1 MLKPISTRTQ
11 DIEYWRGSS
20 GSLKETVHQVS
31 GLDTGLGYQYRVALG
46 ISNTGVWT
54 YGNLIAAPQTSV
66 SAYKSALAW
75 STDFDGSGDAGAISN
90 TVNNVQGAYLGAT
103 LITDNDMLD
112 AAKAADDTAPCALT
126 SLVNSIPNLGTVY
139 TNSTL
144 YAELQRLYP
153 GMGIFYAGSQAGNV
167 ITVAVPYANAAGMD
181 SRYGYHSGD
190 IDDDYIE
197 NAPGVSYFAPS
208 WMAGTHF
215 TGESI
220 DGNPDLL
227 EGNNWPSAAV
237 LMAWL
242 LLVPNPPKYKCVV
255 DMYFNGSKEPNISMQ
270 WKGYDDDQE
279 SMNEV
284 LTASNLHVVNY
295 APADI
300 QTTYEA
306 YYTYIDS
313 ETGIRRMNDLVFN
326 AVNKLRYIKPVAPGD
341 KINTSYLSQV
351 DGIIGTMNQAQRI
364 LEYGINGLPEHL
376 VWYLQVEDPEH
387 NLSSLWQLAEP
398 RESETG
404 LVGYVLTEFSDAKD
418 PGSIVALE
426 VVLHEGPNPDDITD
440 DDTTPPPPPPKPT
453 PTDWDG
459 DEGHGFPG
467 DAVLTKTYSMTAAVL
482 QNIGQKLWTQSYFD
496 VLKIQNNPIQNVV
509 SVKWFPFNL
518 SDGTTESVKV
528 GNVDFGINA
537 TRINTVKRIT
547 IGSVTYTGV
556 YGNFLD
562 GSPYTTLK
570 LNLPYVGQIQ
580 LDASEFLGCSIGVEY
595 IIDLITGECV
605 ARVKR
610 DGVPLYDYPGHMGVD
625 IVLTSSDRVQ
635 ADMKAVSSGIHTAA
649 NTAGELIQGD
659 VIGAVAGAATG
670 ALSVAGMDYNSQ
682 RVGSPSGVCGSFQN
696 HKVWLT
702 VSYPKYY
709 QSEGFT
715 HVFGRP
721 VNKYLTLDKFSN
733 GDYVQVD
740 RRTDLKIAMTSD
752 ENAELEKLLVGGV
765 YI

>member
-1 MLKPISTRTQ
+1 MLQNLSDARALTYKAGYTNHTQ
-11 DIEYWRGSS
+11 HI
-20 GSLKETVHQVS
+20 TVTTTAINGKFESVLTQWN
-31 GLDTGLGYQYRVALG
+31 G
-46 ISNTGVWT
+46 
-54 YGNLIAAPQTSV
+54 TSV
-66 SAYKSALAW
+66 SVLTCWMFESDTFPTSAAVRNLYTANGDGGDQSINC
-75 STDFDGSGDAGAISN
+75 STAQTSWWLDGIDTNRKLDITNKDSA
-90 TVNNVQGAYLGAT
+90 NN
-103 LITDNDMLD
+103 NF
-112 AAKAADDTAPCALT
+112 
-126 SLVNSIPNLGTVY
+126 
-139 TNSTL
+139 TNSYNALFGESLTNAQL
-144 YAELQRLYP
+144 YAKLKQLYP
-153 GMGIFYAGSQAGNV
+153 GYNSFGWRGAYGTPTSIFCPLSLNYRYEYTGSDPSLAISKCANGTQV
-167 ITVAVPYANAAGMD
+167 ISIPSNTTLDGHEYEPGDMVAQLTNDNRIAA
-181 SRYGYHSGD
+181 YLFA
-190 IDDDYIE
+190 
-197 NAPGVSYFAPS
+197 APRPESYKV
-208 WMAGTHF
+208 
-215 TGESI
+215 
-220 DGNPDLL
+220 
-227 EGNNWPSAAV
+227 V
-237 LMAWL
+237 LD
-242 LLVPNPPKYKCVV
+242 C
-255 DMYFNGSKEPNISMQ
+255 YFNGNKEPNISMQ
-270 WKGYDDDQE
+270 WRSFNGAVPDDE
-279 SMNEV
+279 SV
-284 LTASNLHVVNY
+284 IFVGSNLHIVNF

-300 QTTYEA
+300 MQPPFTD
-306 YYTYIDS
+306 YYTFVDQ
-313 ETGIRRMNDLVFN
+313 TDNLRKMNDLVFN
-326 AVNKLRYIKPVAPGD
+326 QVHKQRYIKPVAPND
-341 KINTSYLSQV
+341 KMNTTYLSQV
-351 DGIIGTMNQAQRI
+351 DAIIGTMPTAQRI
-364 LEYGINGLPEHL
+364 LEYGIGGIPAYL
-376 VWYLQVEDPEH
+376 VWYIQVEDPESKF
-387 NLSSLWQLAEP
+387 SSLWELTVPQ
-398 RESETG
+398 ESEG
-404 LVGYVLTEFSDAKD
+404 NLQGYILTELNNSRW
-418 PGSIVALE
+418 PESQVALE
-426 VVLHEGPNPDDITD
+426 VVMHTGPNPDDITD

-482 QNIGQKLWTQSYFD
+482 QNIGQKLWSQSYFD
-496 VLKIQNNPIQNVV
+496 VLKIQNNPIQNIV

-518 SDGTTESVKV
+518 TDGTSESVKV

-537 TRINTVKRIT
+537 TRINTVKRIN
-547 IGSVTYTGV
+547 IGSVTYNGV

-721 VNKYLTLDKFSN
+721 VNKYLTLDKFNS

-740 RRTDLKIAMTSD
+740 RRTDLKVAMTSD
-752 ENAELEKLLVGGV
+752 ENAELERLLVGGV

>member
-1 MLKPISTRTQ
+1 MAVDFLTSLSGEWTYARGTLRAHFSTSEGQGSGGNVAVCPIAVAFANGIYTLVQLFASTEAHFS
-11 DIEYWRGSS
+11 DIVHNASIQFSGDLSATTTNGSS
-20 GSLKETVHQVS
+20 IGPGTSLFPPIAQWIDEDTKDDVS
-31 GLDTGLGYQYRVALG
+31 PRIITQRVNEVPWFNYTNATL
-46 ISNTGVWT
+46 
-54 YGNLIAAPQTSV
+54 YDKLRELYP
-66 SAYKSALAW
+66 AYKSFSIA
-75 STDFDGSGDAGAISN
+75 SVAGGAASFVPNPYSAGLNSNYNFYEGTISE
-90 TVNNVQGAYLGAT
+90 VGVCG
-103 LITDNDMLD
+103 
-112 AAKAADDTAPCALT
+112 
-126 SLVNSIPNLGTVY
+126 
-139 TNSTL
+139 
-144 YAELQRLYP
+144 
-153 GMGIFYAGSQAGNV
+153 
-167 ITVAVPYANAAGMD
+167 
-181 SRYGYHSGD
+181 
-190 IDDDYIE
+190 
-197 NAPGVSYFAPS
+197 NAPGLSSELPASLAINGKVY
-208 WMAGTHF
+208 
-215 TGESI
+215 
-220 DGNPDLL
+220 DGNPSEL
-227 EGNNWPSAAV
+227 EGQNWQDINALAAY
-237 LMAWL
+237 L
-242 LLVPNPPKYKCVV
+242 LLTPNPPEYLCHV
-255 DMYFNGSKEPNISMQ
+255 DMYFNGNKEPNISVE
-270 WKGYDDDQE
+270 WKGYEGQQLDPT
-279 SMNEV
+279 NEV
-284 LTASNLHVVNY
+284 LTASKLHIVNY

-313 ETGIRRMNDLVFN
+313 DTGIRRMNDLVFN
-326 AVNKLRYIKPVAPGD
+326 RVNKLRYIKPVAPGD
-341 KINTSYLSQV
+341 KINSSYLSQV

-376 VWYLQVEDPEH
+376 VWYLQVEDPDH
-387 NLSSLWQLAEP
+387 KLSSLWQLAEP

-404 LVGYVLTEFSDAKD
+404 LVGYVLTEFTDATD
-418 PGSIVALE
+418 PTSIVALE

-440 DDTTPPPPPPKPT
+440 DDTTPPPPPPQPD
-453 PTDWDG
+453 PTDWDD

-496 VLKIQNNPIQNVV
+496 VLKIQNNPIQNIV

-518 SDGTTESVKV
+518 TDGTTESVKV

-537 TRINTVKRIT
+537 TRISTVKRIT
-547 IGSVTYTGV
+547 IGSVTYNGV

-595 IIDLITGECV
+595 IVDLITGECV

-721 VNKYLTLDKFSN
+721 VNKYLTLDKFNS

-740 RRTDLKIAMTSD
+740 RRTDLKVAMTSD
-752 ENAELEKLLVGGV
+752 ENAELEKLMVGGV

>member
-1 MLKPISTRTQ
+1 MAVDFIT
-11 DIEYWRGSS
+11 
-20 GSLKETVHQVS
+20 SLS
-31 GLDTGLGYQYRVALG
+31 
-46 ISNTGVWT
+46 GVWT
-54 YGNLIAAPQTSV
+54 YARGTLRAHFSTSEGSGSGNNTAVCPIAVAYNRGVYSIAWLLASTEAHYNNIVHNASIQFSGELTGTTMNGSTIGPGSSLFPSIAAWIDADTKDDVAPRTITQHVNKVPWFNYTN
-66 SAYKSALAW
+66 ATLYDKLCELYPKYKSFCISTIAGNAASFVPNPYTAGLNSNYNFYEGIISEAGVCGNAPGLSTELPAALEING
-75 STDFDGSGDAGAISN
+75 TQYDGNPAELEGQNWQDIYAL
-90 TVNNVQGAYLGAT
+90 GAYL
-103 LITDNDMLD
+103 L
-112 AAKAADDTAPCALT
+112 LT
-126 SLVNSIPNLGTVY
+126 
-139 TNSTL
+139 
-144 YAELQRLYP
+144 
-153 GMGIFYAGSQAGNV
+153 
-167 ITVAVPYANAAGMD
+167 
-181 SRYGYHSGD
+181 
-190 IDDDYIE
+190 
-197 NAPGVSYFAPS
+197 
-208 WMAGTHF
+208 
-215 TGESI
+215 
-220 DGNPDLL
+220 
-227 EGNNWPSAAV
+227 
-237 LMAWL
+237 
-242 LLVPNPPKYKCVV
+242 PNPPEYLCRV
-255 DMYFNGSKEPNISMQ
+255 DMYFNGTKEPNISVQ
-270 WKGYDDDQE
+270 WKGLESEQE
-279 SMNEV
+279 STNEI
-284 LTASNLHVVNY
+284 LTASNLHIVNY

-300 QTTYEA
+300 QTHYED

-313 ETGIRRMNDLVFN
+313 ETGIRRMNDVVFN

-351 DGIIGTMNQAQRI
+351 DGIIGTMNQALRI
-364 LEYGINGLPEHL
+364 AAYGINGLPEHL

-398 RESETG
+398 RESEAG
-404 LVGYVLTEFSDAKD
+404 LVGYVLTELSDATD

-482 QNIGQKLWTQSYFD
+482 QNIGQKLWSQSYFD
-496 VLKIQNNPIQNVV
+496 VLKIQNNPIQNIVA
-509 SVKWFPFNL
+509 VKWFPFNL
-518 SDGTTESVKV
+518 TDGTSENVKV
-528 GNVDFGINA
+528 GDVDFGIAA

-547 IGSVTYTGV
+547 IGSVTYSGV

-580 LDASEFLGCSIGVEY
+580 LDASEFLGCSISVEY
-595 IIDLITGECV
+595 IVDLITGECV

-721 VNKYLTLDKFSN
+721 VNKYLTLDKFTS

>member
-1 MLKPISTRTQ
+1 MAAHFTTALSGNWDYAYYNNHSKFQTLET
-11 DIEYWRGSS
+11 SS
-20 GSLKETVHQVS
+20 GN
-31 GLDTGLGYQYRVALG
+31 VATCVVAYKWY
-46 ISNTGVWT
+46 NGVLSCVRLLASTATEYSQIT
-54 YGNLIAAPQTSV
+54 YGASVDFTGSLVTTSPTGSEAGFKSIPPIAQWIDSQTKDDVNPREITNRVNQVPWFNYTNKTLYDKLVELYPQYGSFCITETNANPGANITPNPYSAGLNSRYTYASGSCDIGLCTDAPGLSNEIPTNI
-66 SAYKSALAW
+66 
-75 STDFDGSGDAGAISN
+75 FDATGDVYSGNPEELAGA
-90 TVNNVQGAYLGAT
+90 
-103 LITDNDMLD
+103 
-112 AAKAADDTAPCALT
+112 
-126 SLVNSIPNLGTVY
+126 
-139 TNSTL
+139 
-144 YAELQRLYP
+144 
-153 GMGIFYAGSQAGNV
+153 
-167 ITVAVPYANAAGMD
+167 
-181 SRYGYHSGD
+181 
-190 IDDDYIE
+190 
-197 NAPGVSYFAPS
+197 
-208 WMAGTHF
+208 
-215 TGESI
+215 
-220 DGNPDLL
+220 
-227 EGNNWPSAAV
+227 NWPSSHALGAYI
-237 LMAWL
+237 L
-242 LLVPNPPKYKCVV
+242 LTPDPPEYLCRV
-255 DMYFNGSKEPNISMQ
+255 DMYFNGTKEPNISVE
-270 WKGYDDDQE
+270 WKGFEGQQQDPT
-279 SMNEV
+279 NEV
-284 LTASNLHVVNY
+284 LTASKLHIVNY

-300 QTTYEA
+300 QTNYAA

-313 ETGIRRMNDLVFN
+313 DTGIRRMNDLVFN

-341 KINTSYLSQV
+341 KIITSYLSQV
-351 DGIIGTMNQAQRI
+351 DGIIGTMNQAQRL

-387 NLSSLWQLAEP
+387 HLSSLWQLAEP
-398 RESETG
+398 RESEAG
-404 LVGYVLTEFSDAKD
+404 LVGYELTEFTDATD
-418 PGSIVALE
+418 PASIVALE

-440 DDTTPPPPPPKPT
+440 DDTTPPPPPPPPV
-453 PTDWDG
+453 PTDWDD

-518 SDGTTESVKV
+518 TDGTTESVKV

-547 IGSVTYTGV
+547 IGSVTYNGV

-595 IIDLITGECV
+595 IVDLITGECV

-721 VNKYLTLDKFSN
+721 CNKYLTLSKFSS

-752 ENAELEKLLVGGV
+752 ENAELERLLVGGV

>member
-1 MLKPISTRTQ
+1 MLLNLSDARALTYKAGYTSHTQ
-11 DIEYWRGSS
+11 HITVTTTANNGKFESVLTKWSGSSVSVITCWMFVADTFPTSAAVSNLYTANGDGGDQSINCNTAQTPWWLDGIDNHQKLDITNKDSANNNFTNSYNALFGESLTNAQLYAKLKDLYPGYNSFGWRGSY
-20 GSLKETVHQVS
+20 GSPTSIFCPLSLNYRYEYTGSDPSLSISKCANGTQVI
-31 GLDTGLGYQYRVALG
+31 T
-46 ISNTGVWT
+46 IPSNTTLDGHEYEPGDMVAQLT
-54 YGNLIAAPQTSV
+54 NDQRIAAYLFAAPRPES
-66 SAYKSALAW
+66 YK
-75 STDFDGSGDAGAISN
+75 
-90 TVNNVQGAYLGAT
+90 VV
-103 LITDNDMLD
+103 LD
-112 AAKAADDTAPCALT
+112 C
-126 SLVNSIPNLGTVY
+126 
-139 TNSTL
+139 
-144 YAELQRLYP
+144 
-153 GMGIFYAGSQAGNV
+153 
-167 ITVAVPYANAAGMD
+167 
-181 SRYGYHSGD
+181 
-190 IDDDYIE
+190 
-197 NAPGVSYFAPS
+197 
-208 WMAGTHF
+208 
-215 TGESI
+215 
-220 DGNPDLL
+220 
-227 EGNNWPSAAV
+227 
-237 LMAWL
+237 
-242 LLVPNPPKYKCVV
+242 
-255 DMYFNGSKEPNISMQ
+255 YFNGNKEPNISMQ
-270 WKGYDDDQE
+270 WRSFNGAVPDDE
-279 SMNEV
+279 SV
-284 LTASNLHVVNY
+284 IFIGSNLHIVNY

-300 QTTYEA
+300 MQPPFTD
-306 YYTYIDS
+306 YYTYVDQ
-313 ETGIRRMNDLVFN
+313 TDNLRKMNDLIFN
-326 AVNKLRYIKPVAPGD
+326 RVHKQRYIKPVAPND
-341 KINTSYLSQV
+341 KMNTTYLSQV
-351 DGIIGTMNQAQRI
+351 DAIIGTMPTAQRI
-364 LEYGINGLPEHL
+364 LEYGIGGIPAYL
-376 VWYLQVEDPEH
+376 VWYFQVEDPES
-387 NLSSLWQLAEP
+387 NFSSLWELTVPQ
-398 RESETG
+398 ESEG
-404 LVGYVLTEFSDAKD
+404 NLQGYILTELNNSRW
-418 PGSIVALE
+418 PESQVALE
-426 VVLHEGPNPDDITD
+426 VVMHTGPNPDDITD

-459 DEGHGFPG
+459 DEGHGFSG
-467 DAVLTKTYSMTAAVL
+467 DAVLTKTYAMTAAVL

-496 VLKIQNNPIQNVV
+496 VLKIQNNPIQNIV

-518 SDGTTESVKV
+518 TDGTSENVKV
-528 GNVDFGINA
+528 GNVDFGIAA
-537 TRINTVKRIT
+537 TRINTVKRIQ

-562 GSPYTTLK
+562 GSPYTSLK
-570 LNLPYVGQIQ
+570 LNLPYIGQIQ

-595 IIDLITGECV
+595 IVDLITGECV

-635 ADMKAVSSGIHTAA
+635 ADMKAVSSGIHTAT

-721 VNKYLTLDKFSN
+721 VNKYLTLDKFTS

>member
-1 MLKPISTRTQ
+1 MAVDFLTSLSGTWTYARGTLRAHFSTV
-11 DIEYWRGSS
+11 EGS
-20 GSLKETVHQVS
+20 GS
-31 GLDTGLGYQYRVALG
+31 G
-46 ISNTGVWT
+46 
-54 YGNLIAAPQTSV
+54 
-66 SAYKSALAW
+66 
-75 STDFDGSGDAGAISN
+75 SN
-90 TVNNVQGAYLGAT
+90 TVVCPIAVSCSTRGVYALVQLYASTAAHFSDIVHNATVQFSGELTATTSNGSSIGPEATLLPGIAQWIDADTKDDVAPRTITQHVNKVPWFNYTNATLYAKLCELYPNYKSFCISTIGGGAALFVPSPYAAGLNSNYNFYEGRITEVGVCGNAPGLSSELPMYLKINGKQYDGNPSELEGQNWQDIYALGAYL
-103 LITDNDMLD
+103 L
-112 AAKAADDTAPCALT
+112 LT
-126 SLVNSIPNLGTVY
+126 
-139 TNSTL
+139 
-144 YAELQRLYP
+144 
-153 GMGIFYAGSQAGNV
+153 
-167 ITVAVPYANAAGMD
+167 
-181 SRYGYHSGD
+181 
-190 IDDDYIE
+190 
-197 NAPGVSYFAPS
+197 
-208 WMAGTHF
+208 
-215 TGESI
+215 
-220 DGNPDLL
+220 
-227 EGNNWPSAAV
+227 
-237 LMAWL
+237 
-242 LLVPNPPKYKCVV
+242 PNPPEYLCKV
-255 DMYFNGSKEPNISMQ
+255 DMYFNGTKEPNISAE
-270 WKGYDDDQE
+270 WKGYNGQE
-279 SMNEV
+279 LDPASEV
-284 LTASNLHVVNY
+284 LRASKLHIINY

-300 QTTYEA
+300 QTHYEE

-313 ETGIRRMNDLVFN
+313 DTGIRRMNDLVFN
-326 AVNKLRYIKPVAPGD
+326 AINKLRYIKPVAPGD

-387 NLSSLWQLAEP
+387 HLSSLWQLAEP

-404 LVGYVLTEFSDAKD
+404 LVGYVLTEFSDATD
-418 PGSIVALE
+418 PANIVALE

-440 DDTTPPPPPPKPT
+440 DDTTPPPPPPRPD

-496 VLKIQNNPIQNVV
+496 VLKIQNNPIQNIV

-518 SDGTTESVKV
+518 TDGTTESVKV

-547 IGSVTYTGV
+547 IGSVTYNGV

-580 LDASEFLGCSIGVEY
+580 LDASEFLGSSIGVEY

-670 ALSVAGMDYNSQ
+670 ALSIAGMDYNSQ

-721 VNKYLTLDKFSN
+721 CNKYLTLDKFTN